1 MSKSFDER
9 NQSDTARRKLKNLA
23 KATGVDLELVSAL
36 ANFTWDYDPNSG
48 NEALGWVKP
57 GTGGNAAK
65 KQLTWVAE
73 RLGLSPEFSL
83 TRNQA
88 EKELIQAHSGLSA
101 DAFWS
106 RFVVAA
112 AMNNY
117 AHVSEFASYHYVR
130 GLNKSRAASL
140 GWQAKSIGI
149 AEIARNL
156 FLKLF
161 RGGSIERGDLDYLWC
176 DLVLQLPCEHP
187 ELEASESWLEP
198 LLTSIEALPP
208 GSGLKDLLA
217 CCKGLVGGD
226 KYFKQEVLQSL
237 AYAGVLEVN
246 SFPVSDMYIPE
257 LRNKLSPHFYS
268 NEWSFPLRFWST
280 NGGAI
285 NWASVSRR

>member
-23 KATGVDLELVSAL
+23 KATGVDLELVAAL
-36 ANFTWDYDPNSG
+36 ANFTWDYDPGPS

-57 GTGGNAAK
+57 GSGGNAAK
-65 KQLTWVAE
+65 KQLTWIAE
-73 RLGLSPEFSL
+73 RLSLSPDFSL
-83 TRNQA
+83 LRNQA
-88 EKELIQAHSGLSA
+88 EKELIQAHSRLSS
-101 DAFWS
+101 DELSSKFL
-106 RFVVAA
+106 AA
-112 AMNNY
+112 AAVGNY
-117 AHVSEFASYHYVR
+117 AHVSEFASYHYLR

-140 GWQAKSIGI
+140 GWRAKSIGI

-176 DLVLQLPCEHP
+176 DLVLQLSCET
-187 ELEASESWLEP
+187 LVREAQESWLEP

-217 CCKGLVGGD
+217 SCKGLVGGD
-226 KYFKQEVLQSL
+226 KYFKQEVLQAL
-237 AYAGVLEVN
+237 AYAGVLAVN
-246 SFPVSDMYIPE
+246 SFPVNEMFIPE
-257 LRNKLSPHFYS
+257 LRNKLCPHFYS

-280 NGGAI
+280 NGGSVNRTAI
-285 NWASVSRR
+285 RHR